1 MAGHVSDAVIRRLP
15 GYYRHLRELESA
27 GVEQI
32 SSQELGERMH
42 LTPSQIRQDINCF
55 GGFGRQGYGYKVSD
69 LKMHIGEI
77 LGLDREHTEIIV
89 GAGNIGCAI
98 AKYPTFQREGF
109 RPLAMFDNDPEKIGV
124 PVGDIPVYSMEE
136 MPNFLKENMPDIA
149 VLAPTRRAGSA
160 GQALR
165 LRHPRGVEL
174 RADRS
179 DPSGRHAG
187 GQCSPDGQLADA
199 DLPHG
204 TPERGKQ
211 QVNHTQPSAAAA
223 VQGLES
229 ILEE

>member
-1 MAGHVSDAVIRRLP
+1 MCLTRVIRRLP

-42 LTPSQIRQDINCF
+42 LYAVADSAGHQLL

-109 RPLAMFDNDPEKIGV
+109 RPLAMFTT
-124 PVGDIPVYSMEE
+124 
-136 MPNFLKENMPDIA
+136 
-149 VLAPTRRAGSA
+149 TRRKSA
-160 GQALR
+160 CRWAIFPCTAWR
-165 LRHPRGVEL
+165 KCRT
-174 RADRS
+174 S
-179 DPSGRHAG
+179 
-187 GQCSPDGQLADA
+187 
-199 DLPHG
+199 
-204 TPERGKQ
+204 
-211 QVNHTQPSAAAA
+211 
-223 VQGLES
+223 
-229 ILEE
+229 

>member
-149 VLAPTRRAGSA
+149 VLALPRRVA
-160 GQALR
+160 QEALDKLHIR
-165 LRHPRGVEL
+165 MLW
-174 RADRS
+174 A
-179 DPSGRHAG
+179 
-187 GQCSPDGQLADA
+187 
-199 DLPHG
+199 
-204 TPERGKQ
+204 
-211 QVNHTQPSAAAA
+211 
-223 VQGLES
+223 
-229 ILEE
+229 I